1 MNLRL
6 ILPAAAAVLLA
17 ASCTPY
23 VEPPPEQPTDPAGRK
38 PTPEEQE
45 KIRQQREEQKK
56 KDEANQTPDRD
67 TKPEGETP
75 GGTTEQPKNT
85 EGSGGDGGSAPEK
98 PATPAKEIPVA
109 RPVPGKPGMVFSP
122 FNNKVIDVKGIPSGR
137 LVADPTYPASEKK
150 HFRVP

>member
-67 TKPEGETP
+67 TKPEGET
-75 GGTTEQPKNT
+75 GAITEQPKN

-98 PATPAKEIPVA
+98 PASPQKEIPVA

>member
-1 MNLRL
+1 MNPRL
-6 ILPAAAAVLLA
+6 ILPAAAALFLA

-23 VEPPPEQPTDPAGRK
+23 VEPPPEAPADPGKRK

-45 KIRQQREEQKK
+45 KIRQQREEEKK
-56 KDEANQTPDRD
+56 KDEANQTPDKEKKSESE
-67 TKPEGETP
+67 TAGGPTGEQPKPEGATGDG
-75 GGTTEQPKNT
+75 GGTTEKPT
-85 EGSGGDGGSAPEK
+85 AP
-98 PATPAKEIPVA
+98 PKEIPVA
-109 RPVPGKPGMVFSP
+109 RPVPGKVFSP